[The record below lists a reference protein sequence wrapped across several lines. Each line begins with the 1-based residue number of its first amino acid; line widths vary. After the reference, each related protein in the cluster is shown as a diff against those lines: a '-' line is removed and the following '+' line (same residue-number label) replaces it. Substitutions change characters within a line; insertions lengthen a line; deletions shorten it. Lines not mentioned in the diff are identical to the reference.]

1 MATTPVYLFAGFLES
16 GKTTFIESVLQDPNF
31 TRRERTLLIMTE
43 EGEVE
48 IDPKV
53 IKKSRTIVESFEDQE
68 ELTTEV
74 LYNLIKKHK
83 PDRIIIELNGMWDL
97 EQFVV
102 DISPV
107 ADVYEIVTT
116 VNGETFE
123 MYINNMGAKMIE
135 HIAAAD
141 MVVFNRCDEIRKAQV
156 RARNIKAMN
165 PRASIYFESPEGV
178 GESYDE
184 GLPPPFDLDAP
195 IIEIEDKDYGLFYV
209 DAMNAPERYEGKTVR
224 FKGQVYRDRNLPGN
238 SFVPGR
244 MANVCC
250 ADDIRFIG
258 FICMCPA
265 EMMPLADSWI
275 TLTAE
280 VRVENMKQYRGEG
293 AVLYAKSV
301 EPATEPEVEVVEFN

>member
-1 MATTPVYLFAGFLES
+1 MATPVYLFAGFLES
-16 GKTTFIESVLQDPNF
+16 GKTTFIESVLQDPGF

-48 IDPKV
+48 ISPAV
-53 IKKSRTIVESFEDQE
+53 LKKSRTVVESFDDQE
-68 ELTTEV
+68 DLTAEV

-83 PDRIIIELNGMWDL
+83 PDRIIIEFNGMWDL

-123 MYINNMGAKMIE
+123 MYINNMGARMIE

-141 MVVFNRCDEIRKAQV
+141 MIVFNRSDEIRKAQV

-184 GLPPPFDLDAP
+184 GMPPPFDLDAP

-258 FICMCPA
+258 FICKCPA
-265 EMMPLADSWI
+265 DMMPLADAWI

-280 VRVENMKQYRGEG
+280 IRIETMKQYRGEG
-293 AVLYAKSV
+293 PVLYAKAIEKAV
-301 EPATEPEVEVVEFN
+301 EPEVEVVEFN

>member
-1 MATTPVYLFAGFLES
+1 MATPVYLFAGFLES
-16 GKTTFIESVLQDPNF
+16 GKTTFIESVLQDPGF
-31 TRRERTLLIMTE
+31 TRRERTLLILTE

-48 IDPKV
+48 IDPKT
-53 IKKSRTIVESFEDQE
+53 IKKSRTIVETFDEQE
-68 ELTTEV
+68 ELTAEV
-74 LYNLIKKHK
+74 MHDLIKKHK
-83 PDRIIIELNGMWDL
+83 PDRIIIEFNGMWDL
-97 EQFVV
+97 EQFMVDVSPVV
-102 DISPV
+102 DI
-107 ADVYEIVTT
+107 YEIVTT

-123 MYINNMGAKMIE
+123 MYINNMGARMIE

-178 GESYDE
+178 GEGYDE
-184 GLPPPFDLDAP
+184 GVPPPFDLDAP
-195 IIEIEDKDYGLFYV
+195 VIEIEDKDYGLFYV
-209 DAMNAPERYEGKTVR
+209 DAMNAPERYAGKTVR
-224 FKGQVYRDRNLPGN
+224 FKGQVYCDRALPNG

-258 FICMCPA
+258 FICFASAELMPA
-265 EMMPLADSWI
+265 ADSWI
-275 TLTAE
+275 YLTAE
-280 VRVENMKQYRGEG
+280 VRIENMKQYRGEG
-293 AVLYAKSV
+293 PVLYAKAV

>member
-1 MATTPVYLFAGFLES
+1 MAVPAYVFAGFLES
-16 GKTTFIESVLQDPNF
+16 GKTTFIESVLLDPSF
-31 TRRERTLLIMTE
+31 THGERTLLIMTE

-48 IDPKV
+48 IDPKT
-53 IKKSRTIVESFEDQE
+53 IKKSRTIVEAFDDQE
-68 ELTTEV
+68 ELTAEV
-74 LYNLIKKHK
+74 LYNLIQKHK
-83 PDRIIIELNGMWDL
+83 PDRVIIELNGMWEL

-102 DISPV
+102 DISPIV
-107 ADVYEIVTT
+107 EVFEIVTT

-141 MVVFNRCDEIRKAQV
+141 MVVFNRCDEVRKAQV

-195 IIEIEDKDYGLFYV
+195 IVEIEDKDYGLFYV

-224 FKGQVYRDRNLPGN
+224 FKGQVYRGRDLPGN
-238 SFVPGR
+238 AFVPGR

-258 FICMCPA
+258 FICKCPA
-265 EMMPLADSWI
+265 AMMPLADAWV
-275 TLTAE
+275 TVTAE
-280 VRVENMKQYRGEG
+280 IRIEKMQQYRGEG
-293 AVLYAKSV
+293 PVLYAKAV
-301 EPATEPEVEVVEFN
+301 EKANEPEKEVVEFN

>member
-1 MATTPVYLFAGFLES
+1 MATPVYLFAGFLES
-16 GKTTFIESVLQDPNF
+16 GKTTFIESVLQDPGF
-31 TRRERTLLIMTE
+31 TRRERTLLILTE

-48 IDPKV
+48 ISPAV
-53 IKKSRTIVESFEDQE
+53 LKKARTVVESFDDQDD
-68 ELTTEV
+68 LTPEV

-83 PDRIIIELNGMWDL
+83 PDRIIIEFNGMWDL

-102 DISPV
+102 DVSPV
-107 ADVYEIVTT
+107 VEVYEIVTT

-123 MYINNMGAKMIE
+123 MYINNMGARMIE

-141 MVVFNRCDEIRKAQV
+141 MIVFNRCDEIRKAQV

-195 IIEIEDKDYGLFYV
+195 IVEIEDKDYGLFYV
-209 DAMNAPERYEGKTVR
+209 DAMNTPERYEGKTVR
-224 FKGQVYRDRNLPGN
+224 FKAQVYRDRNLPGN

-258 FICMCPA
+258 FICKCPA
-265 EMMPLADSWI
+265 AMMPIADAWI

-280 VRVENMKQYRGEG
+280 IRIENMNQYRGEG
-293 AVLYAKSV
+293 PVLYAKAV
-301 EPATEPEVEVVEFN
+301 EAATEPEVEVVEFN

>member
-48 IDPKV
+48 IDPMV

-293 AVLYAKSV
+293 AVLYAKAV

>member
-1 MATTPVYLFAGFLES
+1 MATPVYLFAGFLES
-16 GKTTFIESVLQDPNF
+16 GKTTFIESVLQDPGF
-31 TRRERTLLIMTE
+31 TRRERTLLILTE

-48 IDPKV
+48 ISPAV
-53 IKKSRTIVESFEDQE
+53 LKKARTVVESFDDQDD
-68 ELTTEV
+68 LTPEV

-83 PDRIIIELNGMWDL
+83 PDRIIIEFNGMWDL

-123 MYINNMGAKMIE
+123 MYINNMGARMIE

-141 MVVFNRCDEIRKAQV
+141 MIVFNRSDEIRKAQV

-184 GLPPPFDLDAP
+184 GMPPPFDLDAP

-258 FICMCPA
+258 FICKCPA
-265 EMMPLADSWI
+265 DMMPLADAWI

-280 VRVENMKQYRGEG
+280 IRIETMKQYRGEG
-293 AVLYAKSV
+293 PVLYAKAIEKAV
-301 EPATEPEVEVVEFN
+301 EPEVEVVEFN

>member
-1 MATTPVYLFAGFLES
+1 MAVPAYLFAGFLES
-16 GKTTFIESVLQDPNF
+16 GKTTFIESVLLDPGF
-31 TRRERTLLIMTE
+31 THGERTLLVMTE

-48 IDPKV
+48 IEPSTL
-53 IKKSRTIVESFEDQE
+53 KKSRTVVQTFDDQE
-68 ELTTEV
+68 SLTPDV
-74 LYNLIKKHK
+74 LDALIKKHK
-83 PDRIIIELNGMWDL
+83 PDRVIIELNGMWDL

-107 ADVYEIVTT
+107 VEVFEIVTT

-123 MYINNMGAKMIE
+123 TYINNMGARMIE

-141 MVVFNRCDEIRKAQV
+141 MVVFNRCDEVRKAQV

-165 PRASIYFESPEGV
+165 PRASIYFESPDGV

-195 IIEIEDKDYGLFYV
+195 IVEIADQDYGLFYV

-224 FKGQVYRDRNLPGN
+224 FKGQVYRGRDLPGN
-238 SFVPGR
+238 AFVPGR

-258 FICMCPA
+258 FICKCPSAMMPVADAWVTVTAEIHIAQTKQYPA
-265 EMMPLADSWI
+265 EGP
-275 TLTAE
+275 
-280 VRVENMKQYRGEG
+280 
-293 AVLYAKSV
+293 VLYAKSV
-301 EPATEPEVEVVEFN
+301 EKATQPEKEVVEFN